1 MSIDVLICSLNKGIV
16 RVDEVMLPPRSDVHY
31 IVSYQYT
38 DERYLDLIPE
48 SLSQREDVTLYK
60 YNGQGLSANRNL
72 AMEKSTAEFFMYAD
86 DDTHFTEDT
95 FNTIFEIFK
104 KETNL
109 DIEVDEFLFFSETIS
124 PNKER
129 HVLNLF
135 FKVHRNNK
143 NDDNIQLGNEAV
155 LTDLKFVTKDE
166 LKSIT
171 IYPNIKE
178 NLLKIVNGEKV
189 GNYLGSLW
197 ND

>member
-1 MSIDVLICSLNKGIV
+1 MRKQGEKMEEVRPRIRVAGILVENNKILLIQHHKNNKK
-16 RVDEVMLPPRSDVHY
+16 Y
-31 IVSYQYT
+31 W
-38 DERYLDLIPE
+38 LIPGGGNDWGE
-48 SLSQREDVTLYK
+48 TTKQALVREYK
-60 YNGQGLSANRNL
+60 
-72 AMEKSTAEFFMYAD
+72 E
-86 DDTHFTEDT
+86 
-95 FNTIFEIFK
+95 
-104 KETNL
+104 ETNL

-143 NDDNIQLGNEAV
+143 NDDNIQLGNEEV
-155 LTDLKFVTKDE
+155 LTDLKFITKDE